1 MKKDKKWF
9 IDKWTKERDKTD
21 VHDPMYHF
29 INEFITDVRLL
40 DEPEVSAEDSIDKNK
55 EDSDVHYKG
64 YCAPIGRVHDPTL
77 PTEEEPLYCAL
88 IKGHEVITNND
99 TFKYWNFDT
108 FNNGIFLSNR
118 DYGHER
124 YLTEM
129 SKEDWEKLGINE
141 TNANF
146 VKMV

>member
-40 DEPEVSAEDSIDKNK
+40 DEPEVSAKDSIDENK
-55 EDSDVHYKG
+55 EDSDVEYKG

-77 PTEEEPLYCAL
+77 PTQELP
-88 IKGHEVITNND
+88 VIP
-99 TFKYWNFDT
+99 KYMREAH
-108 FNNGIFLSNR
+108 NGR
-118 DYGHER
+118 T
-124 YLTEM
+124 TE
-129 SKEDWEKLGINE
+129 
-141 TNANF
+141 
-146 VKMV
+146 